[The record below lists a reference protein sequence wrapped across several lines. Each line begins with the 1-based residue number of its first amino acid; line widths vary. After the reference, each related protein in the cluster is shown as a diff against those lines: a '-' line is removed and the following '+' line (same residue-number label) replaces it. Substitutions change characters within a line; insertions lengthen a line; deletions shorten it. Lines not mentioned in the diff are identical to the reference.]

1 MAVAAVVLWSCGSDE
16 DVVGDD
22 GYNAENGKVA
32 NTKWTARNAD
42 YGIGD
47 DWVSTLDETYNFYF
61 YSTTEG
67 LFYYGRKD
75 NDSDFGSSSER
86 TVAHFSYNV
95 NGNMI
100 ELEYITEPLF
110 SGFDRLTL
118 NGNTLSVS
126 GFEFTKDALDASDNS
141 WLSTLHGTTGDCKW
155 YHNLKNAVWI
165 AGEGRMAD
173 YASYD
178 RTPWATHDHTPN
190 MVFVEDGVTRIGNQA
205 FANPSIG
212 EVELPSTL
220 KEIGNYAF
228 SGTTVSQVNLPN
240 AIVKI
245 GEGAF
250 SDCSYLTNVYM
261 PESVEE
267 IGDYAFSD
275 CKKASLSG
283 TPALKR
289 IGQGAFMGCTVTS
302 WTDSEVLEEIGV
314 AAFTDCGFSEV
325 SLPNSLKTIGS
336 LAFSDDGIS
345 TIRIGTGLTNV
356 NGTPFWPKSSGS
368 MYVNKNVPLELQ
380 DDIIDGDKVGGW
392 TLYVPVGSKLA
403 YSKAAYWKNF
413 KRITES
419 SELTG
424 DGTVVDEEEVPNT
437 ESSTDEK
444 EQDLIDAN
452 DHRRGSVSTE
462 FKGNGT
468 SSSPYLISSAAD
480 LRLLSDECRTGNTF
494 KGKYFKM
501 TTDITINENVLNAY
515 GKPNDDSNFE
525 RWIPIGRTGSYKDYA
540 FYGTFDGDG
549 HTVSGIYINR
559 ICDGYSGLFGVVTG
573 NIKNLTLKDSY
584 ICSPGSG
591 GIVGRIFTDGRVCEI
606 FNCHNYAMING
617 KTVGGIVGSSGE
629 DVRITQCS
637 NHGDIH
643 GSESLSGGIA
653 ASAAGA
659 YITDCVNIGNVTVF
673 NGGGII
679 GSVNIGSTIRNCIN
693 KGNVTCERYAAGI
706 GGRVLSSTITNC
718 VNLGKVEGTE
728 RSSAI
733 AYYARNCTINWNH
746 YLEEM
751 STSDVELS
759 ESSTVRN
766 NNACSSMEM
775 RSSDV
780 LSDLNSRSSI
790 EWINDNDGYP
800 ILEWFLEYQ

>member
-1 MAVAAVVLWSCGSDE
+1 MKQILSRVFLMAVAAVVLWSCGSDE

-95 NGNMI
+95 NGNLI

-165 AGEGRMAD
+165 VGKGGMAD
-173 YASYD
+173 YTSYD
-178 RTPWATHDHTPN
+178 RTPWAMHDHTPN

-368 MYVNKNVPLELQ
+368 MYVNKNVPLELL

-392 TLYVPVGSKLA
+392 TLYVPVGSKSA

-413 KRITES
+413 KRIIEN
-419 SELTG
+419 SELAG
-424 DGTVVDEEEVPNT
+424 DGTVPGENIPDEGEDEENGNTSYTGTIQGHDYVDLGLSVKWATCNVGASLPEQYGNYFCWGRTETSWDIPNLASYVP
-437 ESSTDEK
+437 TDISGTDYDAAYEIWGNQWKTPNK
-444 EQDLIDAN
+444 EQFEELIDNCTFTAEKVNGNKVIKATSKINGQSILFPLAGYREGFYERGDTKFQTLRSGNAVCLMISEVFSSKNNYFICWYNSLEAN
-452 DHRRGSVSTE
+452 
-462 FKGNGT
+462 
-468 SSSPYLISSAAD
+468 
-480 LRLLSDECRTGNTF
+480 C
-494 KGKYFKM
+494 
-501 TTDITINENVLNAY
+501 
-515 GKPNDDSNFE
+515 SNFFNLSNTIYSNTYQLVV
-525 RWIPIGRTGSYKDYA
+525 RPI
-540 FYGTFDGDG
+540 
-549 HTVSGIYINR
+549 
-559 ICDGYSGLFGVVTG
+559 
-573 NIKNLTLKDSY
+573 
-584 ICSPGSG
+584 
-591 GIVGRIFTDGRVCEI
+591 
-606 FNCHNYAMING
+606 
-617 KTVGGIVGSSGE
+617 
-629 DVRITQCS
+629 
-637 NHGDIH
+637 
-643 GSESLSGGIA
+643 
-653 ASAAGA
+653 
-659 YITDCVNIGNVTVF
+659 
-673 NGGGII
+673 
-679 GSVNIGSTIRNCIN
+679 
-693 KGNVTCERYAAGI
+693 
-706 GGRVLSSTITNC
+706 
-718 VNLGKVEGTE
+718 TE
-728 RSSAI
+728 
-733 AYYARNCTINWNH
+733 
-746 YLEEM
+746 
-751 STSDVELS
+751 
-759 ESSTVRN
+759 
-766 NNACSSMEM
+766 
-775 RSSDV
+775 
-780 LSDLNSRSSI
+780 
-790 EWINDNDGYP
+790 
-800 ILEWFLEYQ
+800 